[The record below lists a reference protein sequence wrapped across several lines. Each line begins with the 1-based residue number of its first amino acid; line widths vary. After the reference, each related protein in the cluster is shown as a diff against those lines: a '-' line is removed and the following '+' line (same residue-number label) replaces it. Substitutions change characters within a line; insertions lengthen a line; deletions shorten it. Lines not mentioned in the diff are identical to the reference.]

1 MFAAW
6 GSIVG
11 TVCRSTCGE
20 TASDILDISNGDRLD
35 HEVEEMEE
43 EGEEEEEEEEEEG
56 EGEVVVVVVAVEVVV
71 VVVEE
76 NDREGVERGLGV
88 RLLLLAVE
96 EAWRG
101 GRPSFG

>member
-43 EGEEEEEEEEEEG
+43 EGEEEEEEEEG
-56 EGEVVVVVVAVEVVV
+56 EVVVVVVVVVAVEVVV

>member
-43 EGEEEEEEEEEEG
+43 EGEEEEEEEEEEEG
-56 EGEVVVVVVAVEVVV
+56 EGEEEVVADKGEHVSYEDVA
-71 VVVEE
+71 E
-76 NDREGVERGLGV
+76 REQERVLDTEG
-88 RLLLLAVE
+88 
-96 EAWRG
+96 
-101 GRPSFG
+101 

>member
-43 EGEEEEEEEEEEG
+43 EGEEEEEEEEEG
-56 EGEVVVVVVAVEVVV
+56 EVVVVVVVAVEVVV

>member
-43 EGEEEEEEEEEEG
+43 EGEEEEEEEEEG
-56 EGEVVVVVVAVEVVV
+56 EGEVVVVVVVAVEVVV

>member
-1 MFAAW
+1 VFAAW

-43 EGEEEEEEEEEEG
+43 EGEEEEEEEEG
-56 EGEVVVVVVAVEVVV
+56 EVVVVVVVVAVEVVV

>member
-1 MFAAW
+1 VFAAW

-43 EGEEEEEEEEEEG
+43 EGEEEEEEEEEG
-56 EGEVVVVVVAVEVVV
+56 EGEVVVVVVVAVEVVV